1 MSTPPPRAGQ
11 TDAER
16 LLRRLQ
22 FALGG
27 RVDNG
32 DDGVRL
38 HAGLVELRSED
49 DAEMLMRRAEEA
61 LERSRQASQEQVS
74 ASGPSSET
82 SAR

>member
-1 MSTPPPRAGQ
+1 MPEAGQ
-11 TDAER
+11 AGAER

-38 HAGLVELRSED
+38 HAGLVEFRSEED
-49 DAEMLMRRAEEA
+49 DSRVTRRAVEA
-61 LERSRQASQEQVS
+61 LERSKLASEQS
-74 ASGPSSET
+74 LSSSGASPEA